1 MLEEAG
7 GFDVGLARG
16 QDVRVQERLPQP
28 DKRVGQGARVDEGD
42 QAELLDVAVQEVL
55 DEGHDPGLHPAAR
68 VGQHPQG
75 QRRLVVEQP
84 SQARGLGH
92 DRVDV
97 AAGTRGV
104 QLAGRAFGLPARRG
118 GLQGAL
124 GQQPQRLAEQF
135 LAAADPAE
143 QRHPRHAQLIG
154 QALHV
159 QAPALID
166 PPGRYGHDAFPGGP
180 GPLAAPGPHDA
191 PRLGRCLQHAVEHT
205 VNDNSCGRFEG
216 VTGNPL
222 PGVTLTESVTLRATR
237 RAVGVPASEY
247 VDVLIVGAGLSGI
260 GAACHLQALAPGRS
274 FAIVE
279 ARAASGGTWDL
290 FRFPGIRSD
299 SDMFTLGYP
308 FRPWTASNAIAGG
321 GQILRYLRETA
332 AAHGVDQHIS
342 YHSRVVRADWSG
354 TDAQWTVTVEDT
366 ATGAR
371 TERRCGFLYLCAG
384 YYRYDQGYT
393 PDWPGR
399 DSFAGR
405 IVHPQHWP
413 EDLDLTGQRVAV
425 IGSGATAVTL
435 VPAIAAQ
442 AAKVTMVQRSPSYVM
457 ALPAKDPIDGLL
469 RAVLPRRRVYAAI
482 RWKNA
487 RIATYLYQLCRRRP
501 DRARAMLTR
510 GVRKRLPTGYDV
522 ATHFTPAYNPW
533 DQRMCL
539 TPDGDFFD
547 ALSSGK
553 AEIVTDHIEAFTPA
567 GLRLRSGAL
576 VEADVIVTATGLNL
590 RLFGGIELI
599 VDGEPVNPAD
609 RIGYKAMMLEGV
621 PNMAFAVGY
630 TNASWTLKVD
640 LVSAYVA
647 RIVACMAAGGY
658 RAVTPRRP
666 AGPMHTAPFIEMSSG
681 YFQRA
686 RDLLP
691 LQGDRAP
698 WRVQQHYFKDAA
710 LYRGPVDT
718 ENLEFTRAPAVAG
731 R

>member
-1 MLEEAG
+1 M
-7 GFDVGLARG
+7 DV
-16 QDVRVQERLPQP
+16 
-28 DKRVGQGARVDEGD
+28 
-42 QAELLDVAVQEVL
+42 
-55 DEGHDPGLHPAAR
+55 PAA
-68 VGQHPQG
+68 
-75 QRRLVVEQP
+75 
-84 SQARGLGH
+84 
-92 DRVDV
+92 D
-97 AAGTRGV
+97 
-104 QLAGRAFGLPARRG
+104 
-118 GLQGAL
+118 
-124 GQQPQRLAEQF
+124 
-135 LAAADPAE
+135 
-143 QRHPRHAQLIG
+143 
-154 QALHV
+154 
-159 QAPALID
+159 
-166 PPGRYGHDAFPGGP
+166 
-180 GPLAAPGPHDA
+180 
-191 PRLGRCLQHAVEHT
+191 
-205 VNDNSCGRFEG
+205 
-216 VTGNPL
+216 
-222 PGVTLTESVTLRATR
+222 
-237 RAVGVPASEY
+237 Y

-260 GAACHLQALAPGRS
+260 GAACRLQDLAPGRS
-274 FAIVE
+274 YAIVE
-279 ARAASGGTWDL
+279 ARGASGGTWDL

-308 FRPWTASNAIAGG
+308 FRPWTAENAIAGG

-332 AAHGVDQHIS
+332 AAHGVDQHIT
-342 YHSRVVRADWSG
+342 YHSKVVRAEWSG

-366 ATGAR
+366 GTGAR

-393 PDWPGR
+393 PDWPGQ

-405 IVHPQHWP
+405 VVHPQHWP

-469 RAVLPRRRVYAAI
+469 RKVLPGRRVYPAI

-487 RIATYLYQLCRRRP
+487 RIATALYQLCRRRP

-510 GVRKRLPTGYDV
+510 GARKRLPAGYDV

-567 GLRLRSGAL
+567 GLRLRSGKV

-647 RIVACMAAGGY
+647 RIVAFMAAGGY
-658 RAVTPRRP
+658 RTVTPRRP
-666 AGPMHTAPFIEMSSG
+666 AGPMRTVPFIEMTSG